1 MAKIE
6 ETVIQSFTKSTSQP
20 VELIPQT
27 YDSANPNHS
36 DFNSAGVDIK
46 VVRVDSEGN
55 ISYLDFASVVPPITF
70 NPTVTQFADGITTI
84 TFDPNEIGNEMCQ
97 VSYTYTYCTAG
108 SCAASAASKNA
119 QQGGQPNLP
128 VPPAIQNNP
137 QGPPAKNYQKCPREK
152 KDLTNVPYNLVDV
165 GGYLKAFHGEL
176 DLNAGA
182 RVKDFDDPP
191 RAGQGLKLEV
201 KDINTGKR

>member
-6 ETVIQSFTKSTSQP
+6 ETVTQVFTKSTAQP

-27 YDSANPNHS
+27 YDSTNANHS
-36 DFNSAGVDIK
+36 DFSSAGVDIK

-55 ISYLDFASVVPPITF
+55 VSYLDFANVVPPITF

-97 VSYTYTYCTAG
+97 VRYTYTYCTAG
-108 SCAASAASKNA
+108 SCAASAASQNA

-137 QGPPAKNYQKCPREK
+137 QGPSAKTSQNCPREK
-152 KDLTNVPYNLVDV
+152 KDIGNIPYNLVEKE
-165 GGYLKAFHGEL
+165 GFLKAFQGEL

-191 RAGQGLKLEV
+191 QAGKGLKLKAE
-201 KDINTGKR
+201 DINTGKR